1 MTDNLIIKNLMH
13 SYLKVL
19 FSFKMK
25 YIPREKVKDSMSHA
39 YNHIA
44 LDCKVLSTQIVF
56 EFYCKFLDLHKML
69 NVIMP
74 HKVLRFILTADKI
87 ALL

>member
-1 MTDNLIIKNLMH
+1 MH

-25 YIPREKVKDSMSHA
+25 YIPKEKVRDSLSHA
-39 YNHIA
+39 YIINHIA

-56 EFYCKFLDLHKML
+56 EFYCKFLDLRKKL

-87 ALL
+87 VLL